1 MMPMDI
7 STSVKFLIEQA
18 LAEDIGPGDLTTEAL
33 IDPELQ
39 GQATLVAKQDFLVAG
54 LEVAGQVFHTLNPA
68 IEFKALL
75 KDGGRAVPGEVLAEV
90 YGPIADLL
98 RGERVALNFLQ
109 RLSGIATHT
118 HKFVEAV
125 AGLPV
130 KILDTRKTTPGLRL
144 LEKYAVRMGGGHNHR
159 VGLYDAILIKDNHLA
174 AVPSLSEAIR
184 RARDYAPHVA
194 KVEVEVS
201 SIDQL
206 KEALKAGA
214 GAILLDNM
222 DIPTLKEAVTLAGG
236 KAILEASGG
245 VNLQTVREIAE
256 TGVDLISIGALTHSA
271 PACDISMRLSIH
283 LPHTPGKQSPSG

>member
-7 STSVKFLIEQA
+7 STSIKFLIEQA

-39 GQATLVAKQDFLVAG
+39 GQATIVAKQDFLVAG

-90 YGPIADLL
+90 YGPVADLL

-159 VGLYDAILIKDNHLA
+159 FGLYDAILIKDNHLS
-174 AVPSLSEAIR
+174 AVNSLAGAIR
-184 RARDYAPHVA
+184 RAKDYAPHVA
-194 KVEVEVS
+194 KVEIEVS

-222 DIPTLKEAVTLAGG
+222 DIPTLKEAVALAGG
-236 KAILEASGG
+236 KAVLEASGG
-245 VNLQTVREIAE
+245 VNLKNVREVAE

-271 PACDISMRLSIH
+271 PACDISMRLLRIK
-283 LPHTPGKQSPSG
+283 G